1 MTSKDRPGDFDA
13 CWDVIDVDVERLDP
27 ALLNFSSG
35 RATQEPRL
43 GGELPAAQ
51 LPNGQSAR
59 TFLEFFQIDKQ
70 TGDPCYGS
78 PKVAAVIK
86 NERQYRI
93 TRVQA
98 EKFEHAIAE
107 LVSASDTLG
116 VHPVLK
122 KAEIDALKS
131 QLGDLEAE
139 LEEYQALRSGKRQAL
154 TLDSFDDLPRA
165 LVQGRIAAGLSQQ
178 ELAARLG
185 IKEQQVQRYEASD
198 YQSASLAR
206 VAEVVRALGLRI
218 QTDLFL
224 PSGIAGQVCGAL
236 K

>member
-1 MTSKDRPGDFDA
+1 M
-13 CWDVIDVDVERLDP
+13 
-27 ALLNFSSG
+27 
-35 RATQEPRL
+35 
-43 GGELPAAQ
+43 
-51 LPNGQSAR
+51 
-59 TFLEFFQIDKQ
+59 
-70 TGDPCYGS
+70 
-78 PKVAAVIK
+78 IK

-131 QLGDLEAE
+131 QLGDLEVE
-139 LEEYQALRSGKRQAL
+139 LEEYQSLKSGKRQVL

-178 ELAARLG
+178 ELAAKLG

-224 PSGIAGQVCGAL
+224 PSGIAGQVCGPL
-236 K
+236 D